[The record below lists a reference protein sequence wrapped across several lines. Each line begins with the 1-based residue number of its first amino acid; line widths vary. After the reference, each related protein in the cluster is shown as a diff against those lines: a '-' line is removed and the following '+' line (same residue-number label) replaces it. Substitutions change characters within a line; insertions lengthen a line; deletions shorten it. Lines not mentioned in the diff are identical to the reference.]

1 MNGYDPNA
9 LESAFEDVW
18 TAHLSD
24 PEFRSQMN
32 EDPHSAIARKGLV
45 IPPEMDVRFHVN
57 TPRTLHIVFPPDP
70 NTTLSDETLS
80 LISGGVATW
89 LAALGERVRRV
100 RRPRGVGPRRG
111 RPGANAGGLGE
122 TA

>member
-24 PEFRSQMN
+24 PEFRSQMS

-89 LAALGERVRRV
+89 LAAVASAFGGFAGRAASGRGAA
-100 RRPRGVGPRRG
+100 PRSERRG
-111 RPGANAGGLGE
+111 ARR